1 MDMVFLYRWYF
12 SPITKLLILVASW
25 CAFSFRRLYRY
36 LLIQLLVLAS
46 CIVFFFYWGS
56 VYRWISLT
64 VSKLNTT
71 MLLTL
76 RAEAT
81 LAIVCVFLISRPTL
95 RRRGWGGS
103 ISFTLRKPNMFL
115 FVLQNTFCLMIAAY
129 PNKAWRSVFLRMW
142 CALTISHSAILIRF
156 GFSSLA
162 HFLLSFFG
170 YRLLFALLCHSL
182 AVFVLLSCPM
192 Y

>member
-1 MDMVFLYRWYF
+1 MNRRISNGARSW
-12 SPITKLLILVASW
+12 SRITYGLKLIHSGSQLV
-25 CAFSFRRLYRY
+25 
-36 LLIQLLVLAS
+36 
-46 CIVFFFYWGS
+46 VFFVYWGS

-64 VSKLNTT
+64 VSKLNAT
-71 MLLTL
+71 LLLPL

-81 LAIVCVFLISRPTL
+81 LARICVFLISRSTL

-103 ISFTLRKPNMFL
+103 IAFTFRKVKMFL

-162 HFLLSFFG
+162 HSLLSFFG

-192 Y
+192 YWSWLRWTSSKIFLSFL